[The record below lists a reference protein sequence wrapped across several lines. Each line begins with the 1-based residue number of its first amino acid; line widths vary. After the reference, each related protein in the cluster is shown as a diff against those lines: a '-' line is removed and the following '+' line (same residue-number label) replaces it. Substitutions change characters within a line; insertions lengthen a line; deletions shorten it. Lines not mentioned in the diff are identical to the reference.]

1 MRSERSEF
9 VGERPDAILIAG
21 PTASGKSALAIALAQ
36 QSGGVVVNADSMQV
50 YDVLSILTARP
61 GASDLAACEHR
72 LYGHVP
78 PSQAY
83 SVAQWLEAASAC
95 LFDLVA
101 QGRTAI
107 FVGGTGLYFTALTQG
122 LSSMPAP
129 APEIRAAWR
138 ARAMTDPQAL
148 HGELARRDGE
158 GAGRISPSD
167 TQRLVRALEIFDST
181 GLPIGHFQREG
192 ARTAPLAGLKVERRL
207 LMPARVRLHARIS
220 ARFDAMLEAGA
231 ADEVRALLALDLSPD
246 LPAMKAIGVPQ
257 LAAWLRGEVR
267 LEDAAEAA
275 KTASRQ
281 YAKRQMTWFRNQFG
295 EDWVLNEQVTDP
307 ARES

>member
-1 MRSERSEF
+1 M
-9 VGERPDAILIAG
+9 GERPDAILIAG
-21 PTASGKSALAIALAQ
+21 PTASGKSALALALAKE
-36 QSGGVVVNADSMQV
+36 SGGVVVNADSMQV

-61 GASDLAACEHR
+61 DASDLAACEHR

-78 PSQAY
+78 PSRAY
-83 SVAQWLEAASAC
+83 SVAQWLEDAC
-95 LFDLVA
+95 VVLRELSA

-122 LSSMPAP
+122 LSSMPSP
-129 APEIRAAWR
+129 KPEIRAAWR
-138 ARAMTDPQAL
+138 ARALEEPQSL
-148 HGELARRDGE
+148 HGELARRDSE

-192 ARTAPLAGLKVERRL
+192 ARHAPLAGLKVERRL
-207 LMPARVRLHARIS
+207 LMPVRERLHARIS
-220 ARFDAMLEAGA
+220 ERFDAMLEAGA
-231 ADEVRALLALDLSPD
+231 VDEVRALLALDVSPD

-257 LAAWLRGEVR
+257 LAAWLGGRMRME
-267 LEDAAEAA
+267 EAAEAA
-275 KTASRQ
+275 KAASRQ

-295 EDWVLNEQVTDP
+295 EDWVVHERGNGVTFP
-307 ARES
+307 GGGSGR